1 MTTMSFVFFGLM
13 LIPLVVFMAW
23 LIRKDKK
30 KNYLG
35 IVVLA
40 LMAIVALV
48 VIVRFDSKFLKNHPY
63 LQNNKAHTPSYR

>member
-13 LIPLVVFMAW
+13 LIPLVIFLIW
-23 LIRKDKK
+23 IIRKDKN

-35 IVVLA
+35 LLLLVV
-40 LMAIVALV
+40 MAVVALV
-48 VIVRFDSKFLKNHPY
+48 TIVKFDAKFLENHPY